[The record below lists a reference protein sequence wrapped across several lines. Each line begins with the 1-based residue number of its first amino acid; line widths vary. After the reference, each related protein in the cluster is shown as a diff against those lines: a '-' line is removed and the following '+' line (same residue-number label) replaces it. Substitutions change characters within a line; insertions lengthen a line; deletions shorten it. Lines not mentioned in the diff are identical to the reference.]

1 MGGCSRRMVAVA
13 LICVGTLL
21 LLMSVPDA
29 LRWVSLSKARSEKH
43 PRNTTGLTPTPHAPS
58 PTPTPSPSSMPTPS
72 PSPTPLSAMLDSRPS
87 PPPSP
92 ELPVVGFPPQHIEPI
107 RHLYASTRPK
117 VNPEAGF
124 NEKWAE
130 QRELRIAEST
140 SCAESLAAFSR
151 LKELAR
157 IHDNVPH
164 SLRRVMCGVVHVLMY
179 GGMHVDASATL
190 HRDLASWF
198 PREARLVLATT
209 ADGAYDTRFFAA
221 LHGNVCIE
229 RIATLMAMRVGAK
242 RRENKAEFMSRWTQA
257 RRQNTSHEL
266 DSWLFGADVFK
277 SALVECDAA
286 KVVLTY
292 DELHQNVRFHVPPRM
307 PVPTNET
314 QRIPKVIHVVWKTEE
329 LTPKAAVLHRG
340 WLVNEPSFVRNI
352 VTDEHCRR
360 LAMEFPDL
368 GKVWD
373 DLELNILR
381 ADTCRVLAV
390 QRYGGVY
397 MDLDVEWVRPMD
409 EWLNLTADIVIGHEN
424 AEHFCNWF
432 FAAAPQHPCMTKM
445 AETITAGLQPEP
457 RAKMIADNEHFVHEL
472 TGPAVF
478 TRVMKDCAQPTLS
491 DKDLVTDKIFH
502 RYGSQSWSHEIK
514 PWTAARA
521 ELRKRNEEKRR
532 KKIRDDIRQNAS
544 L

>member
-1 MGGCSRRMVAVA
+1 
-13 LICVGTLL
+13 
-21 LLMSVPDA
+21 
-29 LRWVSLSKARSEKH
+29 
-43 PRNTTGLTPTPHAPS
+43 
-58 PTPTPSPSSMPTPS
+58 
-72 PSPTPLSAMLDSRPS
+72 
-87 PPPSP
+87 
-92 ELPVVGFPPQHIEPI
+92 
-107 RHLYASTRPK
+107 
-117 VNPEAGF
+117 
-124 NEKWAE
+124 
-130 QRELRIAEST
+130 
-140 SCAESLAAFSR
+140 
-151 LKELAR
+151 
-157 IHDNVPH
+157 
-164 SLRRVMCGVVHVLMY
+164 
-179 GGMHVDASATL
+179 
-190 HRDLASWF
+190 
-198 PREARLVLATT
+198 
-209 ADGAYDTRFFAA
+209 
-221 LHGNVCIE
+221 
-229 RIATLMAMRVGAK
+229 
-242 RRENKAEFMSRWTQA
+242 
-257 RRQNTSHEL
+257 
-266 DSWLFGADVFK
+266 
-277 SALVECDAA
+277 
-286 KVVLTY
+286 
-292 DELHQNVRFHVPPRM
+292 
-307 PVPTNET
+307 
-314 QRIPKVIHVVWKTEE
+314 
-329 LTPKAAVLHRG
+329 
-340 WLVNEPSFVRNI
+340 
-352 VTDEHCRR
+352 
-360 LAMEFPDL
+360 
-368 GKVWD
+368 VWD

-445 AETITAGLQPEP
+445 VETITAGLQPEP